1 MKAIRRKDG
10 RIAYAHALLE
20 RVLWPWAGCRRE
32 GHRRW
37 RSVLFCYATEKYQ
50 KNAPK
55 RGRTYGF
62 APLGDPPTPV
72 GMLYGDVLTLAEV
85 CIRRKD
91 AFREAH
97 CIRVHTRRKVH

>member
-1 MKAIRRKDG
+1 MANSDDIEVYFSAMR
-10 RIAYAHALLE
+10 
-20 RVLWPWAGCRRE
+20 
-32 GHRRW
+32 
-37 RSVLFCYATEKYQ
+37 Q
-50 KNAPK
+50 KSTKENAPK

-72 GMLYGDVLTLAEV
+72 GMREGDVPTLAEV

-97 CIRVHTRRKVH
+97 CVRAHTRHEAHFNPRWAG

>member
-1 MKAIRRKDG
+1 MANSDDIEVYFSAMR
-10 RIAYAHALLE
+10 
-20 RVLWPWAGCRRE
+20 
-32 GHRRW
+32 
-37 RSVLFCYATEKYQ
+37 Q
-50 KNAPK
+50 KSTKENAPK

-72 GMLYGDVLTLAEV
+72 GMREGGGLTLAEV

-97 CIRVHTRRKVH
+97 CVRVHTRRKVHWNRFMGRLTIGRPAPAA